1 VATDT
6 GLAPTAFDPEALQ
19 GAVDALGEALAAL
32 DTQDKQ
38 ARAASRSAIREKART
53 GRLKPMRAVPVA
65 SPTGPVAEEF
75 VGIGTGTLPFD
86 ALEHLVSAAIEAETT
101 GKESPQ

>member
-1 VATDT
+1 VATST
-6 GLAPTAFDPEALQ
+6 GLAPAPFDSDALQ
-19 GAVDALGEALAAL
+19 EAVDALGEALSAL
-32 DTQDKQ
+32 DDQDKQ

-53 GRLKPMRAVPVA
+53 GRLKPLRAVPVA
-65 SPTGPVAEEF
+65 SPTGPVVEEF

-86 ALEHLVSAAIEAETT
+86 ALEHLVTSAIEAETT